1 MEEEVEVEFDE
12 IAEAHPM
19 WAEIVGADVCV
30 LPAAFPQAPPP
41 GEGMVGWRAEVQA
54 KRGSAAKAN
63 EQVRLFGA
71 WFKLGDTNRILPV
84 EQPPEMSS
92 EDESDAGES
101 DAGES
106 HAGESDAGSQ
116 ADDSSDDEL
125 ADGLGGD
132 AVENLD

>member
-1 MEEEVEVEFDE
+1 M
-12 IAEAHPM
+12 
-19 WAEIVGADVCV
+19 
-30 LPAAFPQAPPP
+30 
-41 GEGMVGWRAEVQA
+41 
-54 KRGSAAKAN
+54 
-63 EQVRLFGA
+63 RLFGA

-125 ADGLGGD
+125 AD
-132 AVENLD
+132 APRSYTQQRCTVENLD

>member
-54 KRGSAAKAN
+54 KPCPSVAQLHGP
-63 EQVRLFGA
+63 
-71 WFKLGDTNRILPV
+71 TNR
-84 EQPPEMSS
+84 
-92 EDESDAGES
+92 
-101 DAGES
+101 
-106 HAGESDAGSQ
+106 
-116 ADDSSDDEL
+116 
-125 ADGLGGD
+125 
-132 AVENLD
+132 